1 MNIGARIGLPIGDA
15 TRSAFGD
22 TLAELGA
29 EYPSLVVV
37 DGDVG
42 NSTYTERFGRRY
54 PERFFNVGIAESNMV
69 GVAAGLALSGHI
81 AVTSSFAA
89 FLTCNGFDQIRMCV
103 GFAHTNVKLVGSHC
117 GISLGEDG
125 PSQMGIEDLALM
137 CAVPGMVVLS
147 PADAASARVLT
158 RQMIAHVGP
167 VYMRTGRPKVPVIY
181 PADPDLQIGRAET
194 IRQGGD
200 VTLIATGLMV
210 AAALEAAHDL
220 ARDGVEARVLDVH
233 TVKPIDRAAVVAA
246 ARETGGI
253 VTAESHLLNGGLG
266 SMVAR
271 VVAREAPCRMGFVG
285 LDDTYAESGKPD
297 DVLAK
302 FGLSAAAIAAEAR
315 RVLG

>member
-54 PERFFNVGIAESNMV
+54 PERFFNVGITESNMV

-81 AVTSSFAA
+81 AVTSSFA
-89 FLTCNGFDQIRMCV
+89 
-103 GFAHTNVKLVGSHC
+103 
-117 GISLGEDG
+117 
-125 PSQMGIEDLALM
+125 SQMGIEDLALM